1 MDKVQFVKCSK
12 NECSSVVINGK
23 SNVTSFLFGVGITL
37 FVVNAIKKNNRSI
50 ENR

>member
-1 MDKVQFVKCSK
+1 MDKLQFVKCSK

-23 SNVTSFLFGVGITL
+23 SNVSSFLFGVGVTL
-37 FVVNAIKKNNRSI
+37 LVINAIQKNNRTI